1 LKNKRSLNRFIGASW
16 AVLCVLLLLGL
27 GWAMNVLLLP
37 EETVPGETT
46 LPATEPTDPPTD
58 PTVPAL
64 SIPEITLTARH
75 SFVYILETG
84 QFLMLKGEED
94 DKIYPASLTKLFS
107 TYVALLYM
115 DPEEVI
121 KVGNE
126 VNTVSADSSVAG
138 LRVGDK
144 LTVKQLVEAM
154 LLPSGNDAAVVLAVA
169 TGRKLENDPQM
180 SYTTAKNRFVE
191 EMNFL
196 ARTFSLTGT
205 HFVNPDGYHN
215 ENHYTTCRD
224 MQKIGQMALTNK
236 TIRQAMATQKVV
248 VDLQYDYPGGWK
260 NTNLLIQPGSEYY
273 NNAAIGMKTGY
284 TRAAG
289 YCLMS
294 AFRMEGK
301 TLMVGIFGCPESNDR
316 FIDANGVYNA
326 YMKGVAEADG
336 CFLQ

>member
-1 LKNKRSLNRFIGASW
+1 MKDKKFGQQLAAFVSI
-16 AVLCVLLLLGL
+16 VLMLSILLGI
-27 GWAMNVLLLP
+27 GWGMNMILLP
-37 EETVPGETT
+37 EETVPAETT
-46 LPATEPTDPPTD
+46 EPTEAPTDPPE
-58 PTVPAL
+58 PTIPAL
-64 SIPEITLTARH
+64 SIPEIELTARH
-75 SFVYILETG
+75 SFVYIPETG
-84 QFLMLKGEED
+84 QFLMLKGEEN

-107 TYVALLYM
+107 TYVALMYM
-115 DPEEVI
+115 DPEEIV

-126 VNTVSADSSVAG
+126 INTVSADSSVAG

-169 TGRKLENDPQM
+169 TGRKLENNPQL
-180 SYTTAKNRFVE
+180 SYTAAKNRFVE

-196 ARTFSLTGT
+196 AQAFQLTGT

-224 MQKIGQMALTNK
+224 MQKIGQMALSNK
-236 TIRQAMATQKVV
+236 TIRQAMATTKVV

-260 NTNLLIQPGSEYY
+260 NTNLLIQPNSEYY
-273 NNAAIGMKTGY
+273 NAAAIGMKTGY

-294 AFRMEGK
+294 AFKVEEK
-301 TLMVGIFGCPESNDR
+301 TLMVGVFGCPEMMDR
-316 FIDANGVYNA
+316 FADAQKIYDA
-326 YMKGVAEADG
+326 YIKE
-336 CFLQ
+336 

>member
-1 LKNKRSLNRFIGASW
+1 MKNKRSLNRFIGASW

-94 DKIYPASLTKLFS
+94 DRIYPASLTKLFS
-107 TYVALLYM
+107 TYVALLHM
-115 DPEEVI
+115 NPEETVT
-121 KVGNE
+121 VGKE
-126 VNTVSADSSVAG
+126 VYTVSEGSSIAG
-138 LRVGDK
+138 LTPGDK

-169 TGRKLENDPQM
+169 TGRKLENNPKM
-180 SYTTAKNRFVE
+180 SYTAAKARFVE
-191 EMNFL
+191 EMNRW
-196 ARTFSLTGT
+196 AKTFGLTGT
-205 HFVNPDGYHN
+205 HFENPDGYHN

-236 TIRQAMATQKVV
+236 VIRQAMATQKVV

-273 NNAAIGMKTGY
+273 NDAAIGIKTGY
-284 TRAAG
+284 TRSAG

-294 AFRMEGK
+294 AFQIEGK
-301 TLMVGIFGCPESNDR
+301 TLMVGIFGCPETMDR
-316 FIDANGVYNA
+316 FADAQKIYDAYING
-326 YMKGVAEADG
+326 
-336 CFLQ
+336 

>member
-1 LKNKRSLNRFIGASW
+1 MKDKKFRQQLMAIVSM
-16 AVLCVLLLLGL
+16 VLLISLLLGV
-27 GWAMNVLLLP
+27 GWAMNALLIP
-37 EETVPGETT
+37 EETIPAETT
-46 LPATEPTDPPTD
+46 EPTQAPTDPPE

-64 SIPEITLTARH
+64 SIPDIELTARH
-75 SFVYILETG
+75 SFIYIPETG
-84 QFLMLKGEED
+84 QFLMLRGEED

-115 DPEEVI
+115 DPAEVV

-126 VNTVSADSSVAG
+126 VNTVSADSSIAG
-138 LRVGDK
+138 LRPGDQ

-169 TGRKLENDPQM
+169 TGRKLENNPKL
-180 SYTTAKNRFVE
+180 SYTAAKNRFVE
-191 EMNFL
+191 EMNL
-196 ARTFSLTGT
+196 LVQTFALTGT

-236 TIRQAMATQKVV
+236 IIRQAMATTKVV

-260 NTNLLIQPGSEYY
+260 NTNLLIQPNSEYY
-273 NNAAIGMKTGY
+273 NAAAIGMKTGY

-294 AFRMEGK
+294 AFQVEGK
-301 TLMVGIFGCPESNDR
+301 TLMVGVFGCPEMTDR
-316 FIDANGVYNA
+316 FVDAQKIYDA
-326 YMKGVAEADG
+326 YIKE
-336 CFLQ
+336 